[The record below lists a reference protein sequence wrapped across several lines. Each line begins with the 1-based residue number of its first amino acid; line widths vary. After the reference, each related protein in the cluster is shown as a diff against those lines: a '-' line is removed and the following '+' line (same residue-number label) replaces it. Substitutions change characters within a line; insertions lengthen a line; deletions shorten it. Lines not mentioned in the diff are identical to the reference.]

1 MGSPESDHGDTIDPE
16 PRYRLTNFRVIR
28 RHTGIPFESI
38 VPTGQL
44 RAIPFPAF
52 DDLNRYRRD
61 G

>member
-16 PRYRLTNFRVIR
+16 PRYRLTNLPGDPPSYRD
-28 RHTGIPFESI
+28 PFESI